1 MAQPWNR
8 YPVLVGT
15 VEDKVRETLYVFV
28 CAEGAP
34 EPPFALYET
43 VYVFTF
49 HTAYRV
55 VVPDDVTVIEP
66 PPV

>member
-1 MAQPWNR
+1 MAQPWNM
-8 YPVLVGT
+8 YPERVGT
-15 VEDKVRETLYVFV
+15 VADSVKDTLYVFV
-28 CAEGAP
+28 CADGAP

>member
-15 VEDKVRETLYVFV
+15 VEDNVRETLYVFV

-55 VVPDDVTVIEP
+55 VVPDEVTVIEP